1 MRQRLLN
8 SLADVT
14 VILPLPF
21 VRLASARRLVSFF
34 AGPKSGKNL
43 LHICD
48 GPDQI

>member
-8 SLADVT
+8 CLADVT
-14 VILPLPF
+14 LILPLPF
-21 VRLASARRLVSFF
+21 VRLASALRLASYF
-34 AGPKSGKNL
+34 AEPKSGKNL